1 MKKSSKAVQLVLIT
15 SLLASCNK
23 PNPAPETLGQKVYM
37 RADSTAQYTDVT
49 QQYSQQRTGGMG
61 MGNALLWYMA
71 FRHLG
76 GGMGYGAQGIH
87 PSSVS
92 GTNASK
98 AKAFEG
104 AKRGGFGNTAK
115 TKETS
120 ASS

>member
-1 MKKSSKAVQLVLIT
+1 MKKSSKTVQLVLIT

-23 PNPAPETLGQKVYM
+23 PTPAAEPLGQKVYM
-37 RADSTAQYTDVT
+37 RADSTAKYTDVT
-49 QQYSQQRTGGMG
+49 QQYSEQRSSGMG

-71 FRHLG
+71 FRNLG
-76 GGMGYGAQGIH
+76 GGMGYASQGLH

-92 GTNASK
+92 GTNTNK

-115 TKETS
+115 AKETS
-120 ASS
+120 ATS